1 MRSLFIAALAL
12 ALTAC
17 ASGYKQFYNPYVEP
31 KTLTN
36 VQLLNPGE
44 EPRVFGTNNLDRD
57 IKILRSKMYIPIGYS
72 SFNGK
77 YEGESNVKDQA
88 KRVGATIALVNSQ
101 YTNTQTITSPLFIPN
116 SSTTYQSGS
125 VYAGGVSGWYSGTS
139 TTTDT
144 TVVPVTTQQHRYDQT
159 AVFFVKSTKKPKI
172 GVFIKNLNDEQR
184 QTIERN
190 TGAAIEIVVEGSPA
204 FYSNVLVGDILIKI
218 NGTDVKDAPHALELM
233 RDLDA
238 NAGKIIFTVIRNGKE
253 KEIQIEL
260 KKT

>member
-1 MRSLFIAALAL
+1 M
-12 ALTAC
+12 
-17 ASGYKQFYNPYVEP
+17 
-31 KTLTN
+31 
-36 VQLLNPGE
+36 
-44 EPRVFGTNNLDRD
+44 
-57 IKILRSKMYIPIGYS
+57 
-72 SFNGK
+72 
-77 YEGESNVKDQA
+77 
-88 KRVGATIALVNSQ
+88 
-101 YTNTQTITSPLFIPN
+101 
-116 SSTTYQSGS
+116 
-125 VYAGGVSGWYSGTS
+125 
-139 TTTDT
+139 
-144 TVVPVTTQQHRYDQT
+144 
-159 AVFFVKSTKKPKI
+159 
-172 GVFIKNLNDEQR
+172 FIKNLNDEQR